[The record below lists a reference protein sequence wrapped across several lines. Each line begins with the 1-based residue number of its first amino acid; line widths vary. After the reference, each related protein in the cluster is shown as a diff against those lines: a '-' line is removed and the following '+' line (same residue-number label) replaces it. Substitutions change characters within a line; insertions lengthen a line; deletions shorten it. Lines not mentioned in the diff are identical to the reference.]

1 MRGRGA
7 CKSPCCCMQIDRR
20 KSLLIF
26 KKKKKKKEICCQAK
40 HSAQAVRQGVG
51 EKAYFPFSIFSI
63 FLLLYFRRRR
73 EQSEF
78 HNYYLSHS
86 CVFIC
91 IFSRQ
96 FSLQIFPHFHL
107 FSACAFPLKVAQFSL
122 VDFIFRRHIHTQPP
136 LSPVLPCPFNMS
148 MGHHKLRQ
156 HIVYGAY
163 SAYRVHIVTGI
174 C

>member
-1 MRGRGA
+1 
-7 CKSPCCCMQIDRR
+7 MQIDRR

-26 KKKKKKKEICCQAK
+26 KKKRK
-40 HSAQAVRQGVG
+40 SAARQNTQHRQLGTG
-51 EKAYFPFSIFSI
+51 GKAYFPFSILSI
-63 FLLLYFRRRR
+63 FLLLYFLRRRV
-73 EQSEF
+73 QSEF

-122 VDFIFRRHIHTQPP
+122 VDFIFRRHIHTHPP
-136 LSPVLPCPFNMS
+136 LSLAFLAPSICLW
-148 MGHHKLRQ
+148 
-156 HIVYGAY
+156 
-163 SAYRVHIVTGI
+163 GI
-174 C
+174 IN

>member
-7 CKSPCCCMQIDRR
+7 CESPCCCMQIDRR

-26 KKKKKKKEICCQAK
+26 EKKRK
-40 HSAQAVRQGVG
+40 SAARQNTQHRQLG
-51 EKAYFPFSIFSI
+51 SIFSI
-63 FLLLYFRRRR
+63 FLLLYFLRRRV
-73 EQSEF
+73 QSEF
-78 HNYYLSHS
+78 QNYYLSHS

-136 LSPVLPCPFNMS
+136 LSPVLSCPFNMS